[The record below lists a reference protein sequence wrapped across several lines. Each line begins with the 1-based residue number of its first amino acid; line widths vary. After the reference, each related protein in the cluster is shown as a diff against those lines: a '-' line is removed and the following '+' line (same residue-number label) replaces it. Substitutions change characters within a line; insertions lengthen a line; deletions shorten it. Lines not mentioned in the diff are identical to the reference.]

1 MVGSKAAG
9 KKVQGNLSKV
19 AMAMS
24 PKGKTKKQA
33 QEVQAVDPQIG
44 IWETCSTIDERLPH
58 LKGMPR
64 QRWVLDNYL
73 AIRPRRCLS
82 FGGAI
87 VIGGAFFM
95 ALPHH
100 TIFVCSY

>member
-1 MVGSKAAG
+1 MVGSKAAA
-9 KKVQGNLSKV
+9 KKQGNLSKI
-19 AMAMS
+19 AKAMS
-24 PKGKTKKQA
+24 PKGKTKK
-33 QEVQAVDPQIG
+33 EEQAVDPEIG
-44 IWETCSTIDERLPH
+44 IWETCSTIDARLPH